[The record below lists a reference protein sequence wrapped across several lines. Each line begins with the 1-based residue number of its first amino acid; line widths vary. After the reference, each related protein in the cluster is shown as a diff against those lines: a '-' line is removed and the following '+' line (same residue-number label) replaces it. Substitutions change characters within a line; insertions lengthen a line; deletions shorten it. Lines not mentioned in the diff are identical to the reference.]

1 MGLSTKPIQNFED
14 CSDNDDEER
23 SAHRNKYWYAAM
35 LQGRLP
41 NCLFTLLIVVIA
53 ATAFPSLGMGQGI
66 LLPWAGSVNQSMGGA
81 GTASP
86 QDAISAVYWNPAAM
100 SDMQHSELSASLGT
114 LFPVLETDS
123 SVGFGAISGSSDG
136 NAGFAGLP
144 YMGWVQK
151 LPDPRFTVGLGVA
164 AAAGIKTNYAASTTN
179 PIFFPQ
185 SNTPG
190 APGGFGQLFSEA
202 EFLQILPSLS
212 YAVNDRLSI
221 GITPTV
227 SIGQVTVD
235 PFLFGA
241 PDDADGSGQPRYPSG
256 RGTKL
261 QWGGGVQLS
270 THYKASPCLSF
281 GASLKSPQWFQT
293 FEVTGTDEIG
303 LPRDLSMDVDLPMI
317 ISLGVASTRIQ
328 NTLVAVDVRYVDN
341 KNTDGFGPSG
351 FLPDGSLAGLGWSN
365 QFGINVGVQRYVN
378 DVLTVRGGYFYT
390 SSLLSD
396 AEAMLAVAA
405 PLHYHHGFSGGASIH
420 LTHASSFNFA
430 YTYLLE
436 NELSGPLLSPAG
448 AMPGSNVTTRISAHE
463 ASFGVVVRY

>member
-1 MGLSTKPIQNFED
+1 MSRT
-14 CSDNDDEER
+14 
-23 SAHRNKYWYAAM
+23 
-35 LQGRLP
+35 RLP
-41 NCLFTLLIVVIA
+41 NYFLTMLFVVIA
-53 ATAFPSLGMGQGI
+53 ANAFPNLVIGQGI

-100 SDMQHSELSASLGT
+100 ADMQHSELSVSLGT

-123 SVGFGAISGSSDG
+123 SVGFGAVSGTSSG
-136 NAGFAGLP
+136 NPGFAGLP
-144 YMGWVQK
+144 YVGWVQK
-151 LPDPRFTVGLGVA
+151 LPDPRFSMGLGIV
-164 AAAGIKTNYAASTTN
+164 AAAGIRTNYAASTTN

-190 APGGFGQLFSEA
+190 APGGFGQLYSEA

-221 GITPTV
+221 GITPTA

-235 PFLFGA
+235 PLLFGA
-241 PDDADGSGQPRYPSG
+241 PDDADGSGQPRYPTG
-256 RGTKL
+256 KGTKL

-270 THYKASPCLSF
+270 AHYKASPSLSL
-281 GASLKSPQWFQT
+281 GAMIKSPQWFQT
-293 FEVTGTDEIG
+293 FEVTGTDELG
-303 LPRDLSMDVDLPMI
+303 LPRTLSLDLDLPMI
-317 ISLGVASTRIQ
+317 VSLGMASKAIQ
-328 NTLVAVDVRYVDN
+328 NTVVAVDLRYVDN

-351 FLPDGSLAGLGWSN
+351 FRPDGSLAGLGWSN
-365 QFGINVGVQRYVN
+365 QFGINVGVQRHMN
-378 DVLTVRGGYFYT
+378 DVLTLRGGYFYT

-405 PLHYHHGFSGGASIH
+405 PLHYHHGFSSGASIH
-420 LTHASSFNFA
+420 LTKRASFNFA

-448 AMPGSNVTTRISAHE
+448 ALPGSDVTTRISAHE
-463 ASFGVVVRY
+463 ASLGIVVKY

>member
-1 MGLSTKPIQNFED
+1 LRVEHIQNFLD
-14 CSDNDDEER
+14 YSDKDGQER
-23 SAHRNKYWYAAM
+23 STDWTESWCANMFRT
-35 LQGRLP
+35 RLT
-41 NCLFTLLIVVIA
+41 NCFFAFVVAVA
-53 ATAFPSLGMGQGI
+53 ATTFPSLVIGQGI

-81 GTASP
+81 GTAAP

-100 SDMQHSELSASLGT
+100 ADMKHSELSASLGT

-123 SVGFGAISGSSDG
+123 SVGFGALSGTSSG

-144 YMGWVQK
+144 YVGWVQK
-151 LPDPRFTVGLGVA
+151 LPDPRFTMGLGIA

-190 APGGFGQLFSEA
+190 APGGFGQLYSEA

-221 GITPTV
+221 GITPIA

-235 PFLFGA
+235 PLLFAG

-261 QWGGGVQLS
+261 QWGGGFQLS

-281 GASLKSPQWFQT
+281 GAMIKSPQWFQT
-293 FEVTGTDEIG
+293 FEVTGTNELG
-303 LPRDLSMDVDLPMI
+303 LPRDMSVELDLPMI
-317 ISLGVASTRIQ
+317 ISVGMASTAIR
-328 NTLVAVDVRYVDN
+328 NTVLAVDLRYVDN

-365 QFGINVGVQRYVN
+365 QFGINVGAQRNVN
-378 DVLTVRGGYFYT
+378 DVLTLRGGYFYT

-396 AEAMLAVAA
+396 AEAMIAVAA

-420 LTHASSFNFA
+420 MTRWSSFNFA

-448 AMPGSNVTTRISAHE
+448 ALPGSNVTTRLSAHE
-463 ASFGVVVRY
+463 ASLGVVVKY